1 MLEQWVLKSF
11 YLEEQQL
18 CFSCLTAGGELLSDG
33 TSTHTTNRG
42 PHQSVVSFFISQN
55 PPLIS
60 SSNMIFL
67 IPLCTT
73 LALKQFCSTPA
84 LRHRTSITCGI
95 YRGSQSLLASSKI
108 PSSCQPYSNA
118 VSLGRK
124 TNQPTSHLTPLGKR
138 TPRAVSASWYFPPT
152 HLGSQL
158 NGNPGVFPGKGR
170 LSIKIY
176 KMTQK
181 KKKRKQEFQ
190 CHPTSILET
199 STLLHLP
206 ELKRGLLYQPP
217 AAVNYLQAL
226 EKHLVTA
233 RDHTVVLAKLF
244 PEITIAKRWKKE
256 TNLTNC
262 KLD

>member
-1 MLEQWVLKSF
+1 MLWQWVLKSF

-18 CFSCLTAGGELLSDG
+18 CFSWLTAGGELLSDG
-33 TSTHTTNRG
+33 TSTHTASRG
-42 PHQSVVSFFISQN
+42 PHQSVVSFFISPN

-84 LRHRTSITCGI
+84 LMHRTSITCGI

-124 TNQPTSHLTPLGKR
+124 TNQPTSHLTLLGKR
-138 TPRAVSASWYFPPT
+138 TLRAVSASWYFPPT

-170 LSIKIY
+170 LSINIY

-181 KKKRKQEFQ
+181 KKNESRSFNA
-190 CHPTSILET
+190 T
-199 STLLHLP
+199 
-206 ELKRGLLYQPP
+206 R
-217 AAVNYLQAL
+217 QASW
-226 EKHLVTA
+226 KHL
-233 RDHTVVLAKLF
+233 LCC
-244 PEITIAKRWKKE
+244 I
-256 TNLTNC
+256 C
-262 KLD
+262 QS